1 MKFEFDKLLDIY
13 NREISKNTKNKKK
26 IYYYDLYKF
35 SNLNKLGD
43 INKFDIKYNIFY
55 IKDPKYRIIMSMNIG
70 EKIVSHYIAKY
81 ILLPKID
88 KYLDMRNVASRKK
101 MGYSYG
107 VKLLKRYI
115 EENKKYGDF
124 YVLKLDISKY
134 FYSISHDIL
143 KELLIDKLSSEE
155 YDVICS
161 FIDSTN
167 EKYVNE
173 RISDIKNRLVKIDR
187 KRSKEINDIPLYE
200 YGKGLS
206 IGSVINQILAIF
218 YLYKLDF
225 FIIHKLGIKY
235 YIRYVDDFI
244 LIHHDKE
251 YLKDVYNIIK
261 DKLDKEYKLKLN
273 KNKSMIVNASHGFIF
288 LGSRYRVINDKTI
301 IKLSSDKRKRIRR
314 NIKKK
319 KYLYNHGYIGYK
331 SYYSCM
337 NSYNI
342 R

>member
-101 MGYSYG
+101 MGYSYA
-107 VKLLKRYI
+107 VKLLNRYI
-115 EENKKYGDF
+115 ELNKKYKDI

-155 YDVICS
+155 YDVICF

-173 RISDIKNRLVKIDR
+173 RISDIKNKLVKIDM
-187 KRSKEINDIPLYE
+187 KRSREINDIPIYE
-200 YGKGLS
+200 YGKGLT
-206 IGSVINQILAIF
+206 IMAF
-218 YLYKLDF
+218 M
-225 FIIHKLGIKY
+225 
-235 YIRYVDDFI
+235 
-244 LIHHDKE
+244 KE
-251 YLKDVYNIIK
+251 
-261 DKLDKEYKLKLN
+261 
-273 KNKSMIVNASHGFIF
+273 S
-288 LGSRYRVINDKTI
+288 
-301 IKLSSDKRKRIRR
+301 
-314 NIKKK
+314 
-319 KYLYNHGYIGYK
+319 
-331 SYYSCM
+331 
-337 NSYNI
+337 
-342 R
+342 